1 MVLKL
6 IAHSGGLA
14 AALAI
19 GLTAMGY
26 VQAAQGL
33 REQAEATLSS
43 DALVVTTSIDDWN
56 SQRLASLATLA
67 RLPAIQQTLSGSLET
82 ATLRGSLDAM
92 ETARD
97 GAETMELIDRNGVV
111 LFSRRSTDIGT
122 DLRSRDEVRI
132 PLDEQRP
139 FISRVSLL
147 PGNRA
152 VIYHAV
158 PVVNA
163 AGNTARRGARALVT

>member
-6 IAHSGGLA
+6 IAHSGGVA

-19 GLTAMGY
+19 GLTTMGY
-26 VQAAQGL
+26 IQAAQGL

-82 ATLRGSLDAM
+82 STCVAASKRWKPREMVPRRWSLS
-92 ETARD
+92 TAAAPSCSA
-97 GAETMELIDRNGVV
+97 GAPMT
-111 LFSRRSTDIGT
+111 
-122 DLRSRDEVRI
+122 
-132 PLDEQRP
+132 
-139 FISRVSLL
+139 
-147 PGNRA
+147 
-152 VIYHAV
+152 
-158 PVVNA
+158 
-163 AGNTARRGARALVT
+163 